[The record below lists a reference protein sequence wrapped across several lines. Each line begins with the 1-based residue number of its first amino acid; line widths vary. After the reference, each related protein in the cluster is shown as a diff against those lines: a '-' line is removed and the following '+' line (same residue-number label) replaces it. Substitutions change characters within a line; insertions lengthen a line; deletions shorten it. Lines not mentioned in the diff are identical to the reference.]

1 MKNIVIKSNKFAK
14 MANNLEQTKIY
25 IENNIKMLT
34 LVERESKRLL
44 ARNNHS
50 ELEKYIANIET
61 RMGTLQDL
69 KYKVQ
74 EIMTKK
80 NEQASDID
88 AYAVQLKKRI
98 SQFDIVI
105 LSLERATQLL
115 ADSEEVKSRRR

>member
-14 MANNLEQTKIY
+14 MANNLEQQC
-25 IENNIKMLT
+25 
-34 LVERESKRLL
+34 
-44 ARNNHS
+44 S

>member
-1 MKNIVIKSNKFAK
+1 
-14 MANNLEQTKIY
+14 
-25 IENNIKMLT
+25 
-34 LVERESKRLL
+34 
-44 ARNNHS
+44 
-50 ELEKYIANIET
+50 
-61 RMGTLQDL
+61 
-69 KYKVQ
+69 
-74 EIMTKK
+74 MTKK